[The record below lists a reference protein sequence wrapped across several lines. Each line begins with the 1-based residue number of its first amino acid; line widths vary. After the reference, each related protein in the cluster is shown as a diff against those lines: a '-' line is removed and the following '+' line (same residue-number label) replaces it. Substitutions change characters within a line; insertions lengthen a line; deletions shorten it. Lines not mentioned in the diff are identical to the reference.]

1 MKPFILIALMLH
13 FFTSNIVGQDK
24 KDSADRYQL
33 MENRYQRLKDSFRL
47 SHPFIPA
54 VSSVVIKHKQVE
66 LNYFA
71 SLASANSYRTDA
83 GDLVDVDI
91 KQIYLYN
98 TLQITYGLSKNER
111 FNVGLDINSVVGRI
125 DQDRNSS
132 IFKVFNPS
140 ITGND
145 KYAFA
150 VTSFAPRIRW
160 RPFKNNYKVTIQ
172 SSVSLPTAVSEEK
185 QAILGTN
192 QIYFLSQFLY
202 NQPLSK
208 RLFLFSQ
215 ISLQYG
221 FKRTNTPA
229 VFYTPVS
236 MYLSYYIPKKV
247 ILFALLNYVPIFTN
261 QNKWTYSHYALQPGG
276 GLQYQISRQVLIN
289 AYYVRVVAGKNYP
302 ELAGYNISVRCIT
315 L

>member
-1 MKPFILIALMLH
+1 MKSFVLIALLLY
-13 FFTSNIVGQDK
+13 FFTSNTACQDK
-24 KDSADRYQL
+24 NDSTDRYQL
-33 MENRYQRLKDSFRL
+33 MENRYQRLKDSFGV

-54 VSSVVIKHKQVE
+54 VSSVMIKHRQVE

-83 GDLVDVDI
+83 GDLMDI
-91 KQIYLYN
+91 NVNQSYLYN

-111 FNVGLDINSVVGRI
+111 FNAGIDINSVAGRI

-140 ITGND
+140 VTGND

-150 VTSFAPRIRW
+150 VTSFAPRVRW
-160 RPFKNNYKVTIQ
+160 RPLKKNYKFTIQ
-172 SSVSLPTAVSEEK
+172 SSVRLPTPINNEK
-185 QAILGTN
+185 QAILGSN

-202 NQPLSK
+202 NQPLSN

-221 FKRTNTPA
+221 FKRTNTAA
-229 VFYTPVS
+229 VVFSPVS

-247 ILFALLNYVPIFTN
+247 ILFALLNYVPIFIN
-261 QNKWTYSHYALQPGG
+261 QNKWTISRYALQPGG
-276 GLQYQISRQVLIN
+276 GLQYQLSRQVLIN

-302 ELAGYNISVRCIT
+302 ELAGYNISVRFIT